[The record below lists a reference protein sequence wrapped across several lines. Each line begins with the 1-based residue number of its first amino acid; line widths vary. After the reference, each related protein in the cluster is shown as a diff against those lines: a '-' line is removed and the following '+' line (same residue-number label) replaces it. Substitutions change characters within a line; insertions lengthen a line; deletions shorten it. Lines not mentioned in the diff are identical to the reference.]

1 MSKNPYELRFDLLA
15 MAQSILIEQ
24 SMNIRI
30 KIENDWNMACE
41 KARILHDKGRD
52 AEFPA
57 FPSVPFLDEDQV
69 IAMAEK
75 LNSFVSKNAE

>member
-1 MSKNPYELRFDLLA
+1 MTSKTPYELRFDLLT
-15 MAQSILIEQ
+15 MAQSILTEQ
-24 SMNIRI
+24 NMNMRI

-52 AEFPA
+52 AEFPS
-57 FPSVPFLDEDQV
+57 FPLVPIFDEEQV

-75 LNSFVSKNAE
+75 LNSFVSKND